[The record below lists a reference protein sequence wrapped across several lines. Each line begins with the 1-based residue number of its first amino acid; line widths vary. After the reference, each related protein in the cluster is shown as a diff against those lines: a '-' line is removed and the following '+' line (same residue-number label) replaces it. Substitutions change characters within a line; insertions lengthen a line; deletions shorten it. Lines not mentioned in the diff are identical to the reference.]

1 MITAH
6 KYLNLDLSV
15 INISALIIDKLK
27 KNSLLK
33 YDELL
38 SLILSNLGLCLSG
51 VLWHCLG
58 LCRCF
63 LDSDLDS
70 DADAFKN
77 QWLQLLNNPFIP
89 DPTPLISDTD
99 RHRDRLQEAF
109 RQT

>member
-38 SLILSNLGLCLSG
+38 SLILSNLGESSKEVFPYALN
-51 VLWHCLG
+51 
-58 LCRCF
+58 F
-63 LDSDLDS
+63 L
-70 DADAFKN
+70 F
-77 QWLQLLNNPFIP
+77 LLNKLSYLPELDLFQLNEIK
-89 DPTPLISDTD
+89 
-99 RHRDRLQEAF
+99 
-109 RQT
+109 